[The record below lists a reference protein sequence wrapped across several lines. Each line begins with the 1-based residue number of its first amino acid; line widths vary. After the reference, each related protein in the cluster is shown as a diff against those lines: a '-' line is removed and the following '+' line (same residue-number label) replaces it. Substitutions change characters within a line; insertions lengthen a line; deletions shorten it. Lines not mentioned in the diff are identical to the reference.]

1 MMDLADITGDL
12 KVAEQELSNAIKD
25 VERIQELFNNL
36 EQQHED
42 YITDMKKHR
51 EEYEKTCDDFAEASA
66 ETKERLKNESM
77 TQFNEFKQAF
87 EESNR
92 IYIDQ
97 INQLT
102 GALYTKVASVKQ
114 HSMVK
119 RSMIMN
125 LYEDYCD
132 GFTLHGMKSPHL
144 NHYPIPLSAL
154 LM

>member
-12 KVAEQELSNAIKD
+12 KVAEQELCSAIKD

-92 IYIDQ
+92 IYI
-97 INQLT
+97 
-102 GALYTKVASVKQ
+102 A
-114 HSMVK
+114 
-119 RSMIMN
+119 
-125 LYEDYCD
+125 
-132 GFTLHGMKSPHL
+132 TLG
-144 NHYPIPLSAL
+144 LS
-154 LM
+154 